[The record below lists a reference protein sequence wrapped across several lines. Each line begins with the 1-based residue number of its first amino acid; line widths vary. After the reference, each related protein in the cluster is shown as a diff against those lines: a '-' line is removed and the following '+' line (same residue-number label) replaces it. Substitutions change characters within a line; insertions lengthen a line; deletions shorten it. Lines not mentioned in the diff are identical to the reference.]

1 MIRDVTLGQFIP
13 GNSIMHKL
21 DPRAKIVLL
30 LTFIVL
36 IFCTFNF
43 FALGFVTLAV
53 LAVILMSGVPVKM
66 YLKSL
71 KVILVIVFI
80 TSVLNM
86 FYGTGEP
93 IWEFGFLKITLS
105 GIYRAVF
112 VTVRI
117 VCLILVSSCL
127 TFTTSPTDLTDAI
140 ERLMKPLTVFHIKV
154 HEIAM
159 MMTIALRFVPTLLEE
174 TDKIMSAQKA
184 RGADMDS
191 GNIIQKVKALI
202 PVLIPLFASA
212 FRRAYELAMAMEC
225 RCYQGGEGKTRMKSL
240 HMGKLDIAGIAI
252 TVLVIGGVVLW
263 NVMFPAV
270 I

>member
-1 MIRDVTLGQFIP
+1 MRDVTLGQFMP

-21 DPRAKIVLL
+21 DPRVKIVLML
-30 LTFIVL
+30 VFIVL

-43 FALGFVTLAV
+43 YALGFVTLAII
-53 LAVILMSGVPVKM
+53 AIILMSGIPMKM

-71 KVILVIVFI
+71 KVILVIVLI

-86 FYGTGEP
+86 FYGTGAP
-93 IWEFGFLKITLS
+93 IWQFGFLKITLS
-105 GIYRAVF
+105 GIYRAIF

-117 VCLILVSSCL
+117 VGLILISSCL

-140 ERLMKPLTVFHIKV
+140 ERLMKPLTVFHVKV

-184 RGADMDS
+184 RGADMES

-212 FRRAYELAMAMEC
+212 FRRAYDLAMAMEC
-225 RCYQGGEGKTRMKSL
+225 RCYQGGEGRTRMKTL
-240 HMGKLDIAGIAI
+240 QIQKLDIAGII
-252 TVLVIGGVVLW
+252 LTILIIGGVVLW
-263 NVMFPAV
+263 NVIFPAV